1 MKYDLRFLSVQLSCH
16 LGMNKRTEIADLRL
30 RVAANVDSEAVAR
43 LVNDAFRLE
52 RLIFTTEDR
61 TNPEEVRSM
70 MSNGEFLLVEDGAA
84 LVGCVYLEPRG
95 ERCYLGLLSVEPV
108 RRRSGLGTWLMTI
121 AEDHCRAAGARGV
134 DIQIVN
140 LRKELPDYYHRLGYV
155 ETGTAPFPAHVKIS
169 QPCHFIKMSKELS

>member
-1 MKYDLRFLSVQLSCH
+1 MAGQKKIPD
-16 LGMNKRTEIADLRL
+16 IRL
-30 RVAANVDSEAVAR
+30 RVAANADAETIAR

-70 MSNGEFLLVEDGAA
+70 MSKGEFLLAEDDAA

-95 ERCYLGLLSVEPV
+95 ERYYLGLLSVEPA
-108 RRRSGLGTWLMTI
+108 RRRSGLGTWLMTV

-169 QPCHFIKMSKELS
+169 QSCHFIKMSKELS

>member
-1 MKYDLRFLSVQLSCH
+1 MDGRAKLAH
-16 LGMNKRTEIADLRL
+16 LHP
-30 RVAANVDSEAVAR
+30 RVAASGDAEAIAR
-43 LVNDAFRLE
+43 LVNEAFRLE

-70 MSNGEFLLVEDGAA
+70 MSKGEFLLAEDGAA

-95 ERCYLGLLSVEPV
+95 ERFYLGLLSVEPA
-108 RRRSGLGTWLMTI
+108 RRRSGLGTWLMTV
-121 AEDHCRAAGARGV
+121 AEDRCRAAGARGV

-169 QPCHFIKMSKELS
+169 QPCHFIKMSKELF